1 MANDILFGKEEF
13 DNSYNNIIQNL
24 HTLLPT
30 EDLEKFEIDTNIIFE
45 NLSNGYVE
53 EEELIPIGDL
63 TDDNLYEIFRKK
75 INEVFDNILLKYG
88 IRSEV
93 VSIFHYEALFTML
106 NHIKN
111 NVLERETYRL
121 IINGNYNNDET
132 FYMLIED
139 HIENPT
145 ELLEYVEIGEYFF
158 NLVEDMVSV
167 KRNDSNIE
175 MLLLARELYI
185 KDIRFGNTV
194 LFTDIMENRENIMLD
209 LKLGLTTINNLIKNN
224 IDKYFIGEKLVNVE
238 GLILEISFTYLYFN
252 KDNSFRLSN
261 YVNKNYLEETFKLTL
276 DGTQINNI
284 VNTIKIGV

>member
-13 DNSYNNIIQNL
+13 NNSYNNIIQNL

-30 EDLEKFEIDTNIIFE
+30 EDLEKFEIDTNVIFE

-75 INEVFDNILLKYG
+75 INEIFDNILLKYG

-111 NVLERETYRL
+111 NVLERETYRI

-185 KDIRFGNTV
+185 KDIRFSNTV

-224 IDKYFIGEKLVNVE
+224 IDKYFVGEKLVNVE

>member
-13 DNSYNNIIQNL
+13 NNSYNNIIQNL

-30 EDLEKFEIDTNIIFE
+30 EDLEKFEIDTNVIFE

-75 INEVFDNILLKYG
+75 INEIFDNILLKYG

>member
-13 DNSYNNIIQNL
+13 TNSYNNIIQNL

-75 INEVFDNILLKYG
+75 INEIFDNILLKYG

-93 VSIFHYEALFTML
+93 ISIFHYEALFTML

-111 NVLERETYRL
+111 NVLERETYSL

-194 LFTDIMENRENIMLD
+194 LFADIMENRENIMLD

-224 IDKYFIGEKLVNVE
+224 IDKYFIGEKLANVE

-261 YVNKNYLEETFKLTL
+261 YVNKKYLEETFKLTL

>member
-13 DNSYNNIIQNL
+13 NNSYNNIIQNL

-30 EDLEKFEIDTNIIFE
+30 EDLEKFEIDTNVIFE

-75 INEVFDNILLKYG
+75 INEIFDNILLKYG

-224 IDKYFIGEKLVNVE
+224 IDKYFIGDKLVNLEV
-238 GLILEISFTYLYFN
+238 LILEISFTYLYFN

>member
-13 DNSYNNIIQNL
+13 NNSYNNIIQNL

-75 INEVFDNILLKYG
+75 INEIFDNILLKYG

-111 NVLERETYRL
+111 NVLERETYRI
-121 IINGNYNNDET
+121 IINGNYSNDET

-158 NLVEDMVSV
+158 NLVGDMVSV

-224 IDKYFIGEKLVNVE
+224 IDKYFVGEKLVNVE

>member
-13 DNSYNNIIQNL
+13 NNSYNNIIQNL

-30 EDLEKFEIDTNIIFE
+30 EDLEKFEIDTNVIFE

-111 NVLERETYRL
+111 NVLERETYRI

-224 IDKYFIGEKLVNVE
+224 IDKYFVGEKLVNVE

>member
-30 EDLEKFEIDTNIIFE
+30 EDLEKFEIDTNVIFE

-75 INEVFDNILLKYG
+75 INEIFDNILLKYG

-111 NVLERETYRL
+111 NVLERETYRI

>member
-13 DNSYNNIIQNL
+13 NNSYNNIIQNL

-75 INEVFDNILLKYG
+75 INEIFDSILLKYG

-111 NVLERETYRL
+111 NVLERETYRI

-158 NLVEDMVSV
+158 NLVEDMISV

>member
-13 DNSYNNIIQNL
+13 SNSYNNIIQNL

-75 INEVFDNILLKYG
+75 INEIFDNILLKYG

-111 NVLERETYRL
+111 NILERETYRL

-224 IDKYFIGEKLVNVE
+224 IDKYFVGEKLVNVE

>member
-13 DNSYNNIIQNL
+13 TNSYNNIIQNL

-75 INEVFDNILLKYG
+75 INEIFDNILLKYG

-111 NVLERETYRL
+111 NVLERETYRI
-121 IINGNYNNDET
+121 IINGNYSNDET

-238 GLILEISFTYLYFN
+238 GLILEMSFTYLYFN

>member
-13 DNSYNNIIQNL
+13 TNSYNNIILNL
-24 HTLLPT
+24 STLLPT

-75 INEVFDNILLKYG
+75 INEIFDSILLKYG

-93 VSIFHYEALFTML
+93 INIFHYEALFTML

-145 ELLEYVEIGEYFF
+145 ELLECVEIGEYFF

-194 LFTDIMENRENIMLD
+194 LFTDVIENRENIMLD
-209 LKLGLTTINNLIKNN
+209 LKLGLTVVNNLIKNN

-252 KDNSFRLSN
+252 KDNSFRLTN
-261 YVNKNYLEETFKLTL
+261 YVNKKYLEETFKLTL

>member
-13 DNSYNNIIQNL
+13 TNSYNNIIQNL

-75 INEVFDNILLKYG
+75 INEIFDNILLKYG

-93 VSIFHYEALFTML
+93 TSIFHYEALFTML

-111 NVLERETYRL
+111 NVLERETYRI

>member
-13 DNSYNNIIQNL
+13 TNSYNNIIQNL

-75 INEVFDNILLKYG
+75 INEIFDNILLKYG

-111 NVLERETYRL
+111 NVLERETYSL

-261 YVNKNYLEETFKLTL
+261 YVNKKYLEETFKLTL

>member
-13 DNSYNNIIQNL
+13 SNSYNNIIQNL

-75 INEVFDNILLKYG
+75 INEIFDNILLKYG

-238 GLILEISFTYLYFN
+238 GLILEMSFTYLYFN

>member
-75 INEVFDNILLKYG
+75 INEIFDNILLKYG

-111 NVLERETYRL
+111 NVLERETYRI

-185 KDIRFGNTV
+185 KDIRFSNTV

-224 IDKYFIGEKLVNVE
+224 IDKYFIGEKLVNLEV
-238 GLILEISFTYLYFN
+238 LILEISFTYLYFN

>member
-1 MANDILFGKEEF
+1 MANDILFGKVEF
-13 DNSYNNIIQNL
+13 TNSYNNIILNL
-24 HTLLPT
+24 STLLPT

-75 INEVFDNILLKYG
+75 INEIFDNILLKYG

-93 VSIFHYEALFTML
+93 TSIFHYEALFTML
-106 NHIKN
+106 NNIKN
-111 NVLERETYRL
+111 NVLERETYSL

-194 LFTDIMENRENIMLD
+194 LFADIMENRENIMLD

-224 IDKYFIGEKLVNVE
+224 IDKYFIGEKLVNVD

-252 KDNSFRLSN
+252 KDNSFRLTN
-261 YVNKNYLEETFKLTL
+261 YVNKKYLEETFKLTL
-276 DGTQINNI
+276 DGTHINNI

>member
-13 DNSYNNIIQNL
+13 NNSYNNIIQNL

-75 INEVFDNILLKYG
+75 INEIFDNILLKYG

-111 NVLERETYRL
+111 NVLERETYRI

-185 KDIRFGNTV
+185 KDIRFSNTV

>member
-13 DNSYNNIIQNL
+13 TNSYNNIIQNL

-75 INEVFDNILLKYG
+75 INEIFDNILLKYG

-261 YVNKNYLEETFKLTL
+261 YVNKKYLEETFKLTL

>member
-13 DNSYNNIIQNL
+13 NNSYNNIIQNL

-93 VSIFHYEALFTML
+93 VSIFHYESLFTML

-111 NVLERETYRL
+111 NVLERETYRI

>member
-13 DNSYNNIIQNL
+13 NNSYNNIIQNL

-75 INEVFDNILLKYG
+75 INEIFDNILLKYG

-111 NVLERETYRL
+111 NVLERETYRI

-224 IDKYFIGEKLVNVE
+224 IDKYFVGEKLVNVE
-238 GLILEISFTYLYFN
+238 GLILEMSFTYLYFN

>member
-1 MANDILFGKEEF
+1 M
-13 DNSYNNIIQNL
+13 
-24 HTLLPT
+24 
-30 EDLEKFEIDTNIIFE
+30 
-45 NLSNGYVE
+45 
-53 EEELIPIGDL
+53 
-63 TDDNLYEIFRKK
+63 
-75 INEVFDNILLKYG
+75 
-88 IRSEV
+88 
-93 VSIFHYEALFTML
+93 
-106 NHIKN
+106 
-111 NVLERETYRL
+111 
-121 IINGNYNNDET
+121 
-132 FYMLIED
+132 
-139 HIENPT
+139 
-145 ELLEYVEIGEYFF
+145 
-158 NLVEDMVSV
+158 VEDMVSV

-185 KDIRFGNTV
+185 KDIRFGNTA

-209 LKLGLTTINNLIKNN
+209 LKLGLTTINNLLKNN

>member
-13 DNSYNNIIQNL
+13 TNSYNNIILNL
-24 HTLLPT
+24 STLLPT

-75 INEVFDNILLKYG
+75 INEIFDNILLKYG

-93 VSIFHYEALFTML
+93 INIFHYEALFTML

-139 HIENPT
+139 HMENPT
-145 ELLEYVEIGEYFF
+145 ELLEYIEIGEYFF

-175 MLLLARELYI
+175 MLLLARELYL

-194 LFTDIMENRENIMLD
+194 LFTDVIENRENIMLD
-209 LKLGLTTINNLIKNN
+209 LKLGLTVVNNLIKNN

-252 KDNSFRLSN
+252 KDNSFRLTN
-261 YVNKNYLEETFKLTL
+261 YVNKKYLEETFKLTL

>member
-75 INEVFDNILLKYG
+75 INEIFDNILLKYG

-111 NVLERETYRL
+111 NVLERETYRI

-145 ELLEYVEIGEYFF
+145 ELLECVEIGEYFF

-224 IDKYFIGEKLVNVE
+224 IDKYFVGEKLVNVE
-238 GLILEISFTYLYFN
+238 GLILEMSFTYLYFN

>member
-13 DNSYNNIIQNL
+13 NNSYNNIIQNL

-30 EDLEKFEIDTNIIFE
+30 EDLEKFEIDTNVIFE

-75 INEVFDNILLKYG
+75 INEIFDNILLKYG

-111 NVLERETYRL
+111 NVLERETYRI

-224 IDKYFIGEKLVNVE
+224 IDKYFIGEKLVNLEV
-238 GLILEISFTYLYFN
+238 LILEISFTYLYFN

>member
-13 DNSYNNIIQNL
+13 SNSYNNIIQNL

>member
-13 DNSYNNIIQNL
+13 NNSYNNIIQNL

-75 INEVFDNILLKYG
+75 INEIFDNILLKYG

-111 NVLERETYRL
+111 NVLERETYRI

-224 IDKYFIGEKLVNVE
+224 IDKYFVGEKLVNVE

>member
-13 DNSYNNIIQNL
+13 TNSYNNIIQNL

-75 INEVFDNILLKYG
+75 INEIFDNILLKYG

-93 VSIFHYEALFTML
+93 VSIFHYEVLFTML

-238 GLILEISFTYLYFN
+238 GLILEMSFTYLYFN

>member
-13 DNSYNNIIQNL
+13 NNSYNNIIQNL

-75 INEVFDNILLKYG
+75 INEIFDNILLKYG

-111 NVLERETYRL
+111 NVLERETYRI
-121 IINGNYNNDET
+121 IINGNYSNDET

-158 NLVEDMVSV
+158 NLVGDMVSV

-224 IDKYFIGEKLVNVE
+224 IDKYFVGEKLVNVE
-238 GLILEISFTYLYFN
+238 GLILEMSFTYLYFN

>member
-1 MANDILFGKEEF
+1 MANDILFGKVEF
-13 DNSYNNIIQNL
+13 TNSYNNIIQNL

-75 INEVFDNILLKYG
+75 INEIFDNILLKYG

-93 VSIFHYEALFTML
+93 ISIFHYEALFTML

-111 NVLERETYRL
+111 NVLERETYSL

-261 YVNKNYLEETFKLTL
+261 YVNKKYLEETFKLTL

>member
-13 DNSYNNIIQNL
+13 TNSYNNIIQNL

-75 INEVFDNILLKYG
+75 INEIFDNILLKYG

-111 NVLERETYRL
+111 NVLERETYRI

>member
-13 DNSYNNIIQNL
+13 NNSYNNIIQNL

-111 NVLERETYRL
+111 NVLERETYRI

-224 IDKYFIGEKLVNVE
+224 IDKYFVGEKLVNVE

>member
-13 DNSYNNIIQNL
+13 NNSYNNIIQNL

-30 EDLEKFEIDTNIIFE
+30 EDLEKFEIDTNVIFE

-111 NVLERETYRL
+111 NVLERETYRI

-185 KDIRFGNTV
+185 KDIRFSNTV

-224 IDKYFIGEKLVNVE
+224 IDKYFVGEKLVNVE

>member
-13 DNSYNNIIQNL
+13 NNSYNNIIQNL

-75 INEVFDNILLKYG
+75 INEIFDNILLKYG

-111 NVLERETYRL
+111 NVLERETYRI

>member
-13 DNSYNNIIQNL
+13 TNSYNNIILNL
-24 HTLLPT
+24 STLLPT

-75 INEVFDNILLKYG
+75 INEIFDNILLKYG

-93 VSIFHYEALFTML
+93 ISIFHYEALFTML

-111 NVLERETYRL
+111 NVLERETYSL

-261 YVNKNYLEETFKLTL
+261 YVNKKYLEETFKLTL

>member
-13 DNSYNNIIQNL
+13 NNSYNNIIQNL

-30 EDLEKFEIDTNIIFE
+30 EDLEKFEIDTNVIFE

-111 NVLERETYRL
+111 NVLERETYRI

>member
-13 DNSYNNIIQNL
+13 NNSYNNIIQNL

-75 INEVFDNILLKYG
+75 INEIFDNILLKYG

-224 IDKYFIGEKLVNVE
+224 IDKYFVGEKLVNVE

>member
-13 DNSYNNIIQNL
+13 TNSYNNIIQNL

-75 INEVFDNILLKYG
+75 INEIFDNILLKYG

-93 VSIFHYEALFTML
+93 ISIFHYEALFTML

-111 NVLERETYRL
+111 NVLERETYSL

>member
-13 DNSYNNIIQNL
+13 NNSYNNIIQNL

-30 EDLEKFEIDTNIIFE
+30 EDLEKFEIDTNVIFE